1 MTQLIDALALTLK
14 EQRAA
19 EAIVEETSE
28 KMALAKRKYL
38 LEVLEAKT
46 KDFKPLYPN
55 EQSRELALKAR
66 TDADLQ
72 YQAWRKVLREAERK
86 VIECKDEA
94 AILEWRLKF
103 ELARIERR

>member
-19 EAIVEETSE
+19 EAIVEDTSE

-46 KDFKPLYPN
+46 KDFRPLYPN

-86 VIECKDEA
+86 VTECKDEA

-103 ELARIERR
+103 ELARMERR